1 LLYFRDGGL
10 PRILIPPRFGYSQ
23 SPSAIHPDLLL
34 GYDGEEVLET
44 GKGDYT
50 PQYSV
55 LATGVTR
62 FVSEH
67 MNKDKYSP
75 IWTRFLWAQ
84 LSYPGARYLSDD
96 KPKYSVHETIVEF
109 YRRAAS
115 LPAVNYVLT
124 HKSGKLFCDAC
135 NKLQNEMVLSPDI
148 GMRTAFDYA
157 PGNLARLI
165 GNCHIIHELAE
176 GKDVPTSEISLSRVQ
191 QGVRL
196 IYLFLEQLKQ
206 IYSY

>member
-1 LLYFRDGGL
+1 LLFSIQTGCGFLQDSVGL
-10 PRILIPPRFGYSQ
+10 GCERPWNITLIAGLGFIQLYTVLFFG
-23 SPSAIHPDLLL
+23 ADLL
-34 GYDGEEVLET
+34 
-44 GKGDYT
+44 
-50 PQYSV
+50 SV
-55 LATGVTR
+55 LATGIPR